1 MEELF
6 SGRRKCFDE
15 SAPNDVGRLSPLRPL
30 VKSLLVLP
38 QLADFSLGS
47 RRARGFHLT
56 FLIVSQSMTY
66 CVPAPTPHRSSTRRR
81 ALR

>member
-15 SAPNDVGRLSPLRPL
+15 SAPNDVGRLSPLLPL

-56 FLIVSQSMTY
+56 FLIVLSMTY
-66 CVPAPTPHRSSTRRR
+66 CVPAPTPRRSSSRRR